1 LAWPVIDRHQPVIP
15 QGTPP
20 ILSNAVKEK
29 IRSFFSRYPTRQAA
43 LLPALHVAQDAV
55 GHISFQVMKEVAELL
70 GIPASQVMDVASFY
84 THFWP
89 KARGRKV
96 IVMCRS
102 LTCELM
108 GGRAVAEVIQ
118 RELGIGEHE
127 TTTDGRYSFV
137 TEECLGACEHG
148 PCMLINERLH
158 RCVRPEEVAVILAKQ
173 DNDRLE
179 VPRSDLYDAP
189 QAESIG
195 EPAAA
200 ETRNG

>member
-1 LAWPVIDRHQPVIP
+1 LAWPVIDRQQPVVP
-15 QGTPP
+15 EGAPP
-20 ILSNAVKEK
+20 VLSDAVREK

-55 GHISFQVMKEVAELL
+55 GHISFQVMKEVAQLL
-70 GIPASQVMDVASFY
+70 GIPASRVMDVASFY

-89 KARGRKV
+89 RARGRKV

-108 GGRAVAEVIQ
+108 GGKAVADVIQ

-158 RCVRPEEVAVILAKQ
+158 RCVKPEEVAGILAYA
-173 DNDRLE
+173 DNDRLG
-179 VPRSDLYDAP
+179 VPRSNLYDTP
-189 QAESIG
+189 QAESARRS
-195 EPAAA
+195 PPT